1 MKIIK
6 KSDIILLCSVLL
18 LGAIAITI
26 LAFAFLGKGETVVV
40 RIDGEEYARLP
51 LNEDTEISI
60 KSEHGENLLVIKD
73 SSAFIKSA
81 SCPLQICVKTG
92 ELSELS
98 PIVCKHNHV
107 SITLE

>member
-1 MKIIK
+1 MRIIK
-6 KSDIILLCSVLL
+6 KNDIILLCSVLI

-51 LNEDTEISI
+51 LNEDTELLIES
-60 KSEHGENLLVIKD
+60 KHGENLLVIKD

-81 SCPLQICVKTG
+81 SCPLQVCVSTG